1 VSRHHQLSPA
11 FPPSFSVF
19 VSLSIVSAAVFV
31 YFLFRDFVYVFVS
44 LFLSIFVFFYIFL
57 FEIIVVA
64 ALVSGGRRIS
74 GW

>member
-31 YFLFRDFVYVFVS
+31 YFLFRDFVSVFVS
-44 LFLSIFVFFYIFL
+44 LFLRIFVFFIFL
-57 FEIIVVA
+57 FETIVVA